1 MIKTFQIS
9 NELLTLNSYHEKV
22 RQNSNNFIRSDQL
35 LSHVQLFA
43 TL

>member
-1 MIKTFQIS
+1 MLCGNLDGCSGGGVEGRLRREGI
-9 NELLTLNSYHEKV
+9 V
-22 RQNSNNFIRSDQL
+22 VVQL